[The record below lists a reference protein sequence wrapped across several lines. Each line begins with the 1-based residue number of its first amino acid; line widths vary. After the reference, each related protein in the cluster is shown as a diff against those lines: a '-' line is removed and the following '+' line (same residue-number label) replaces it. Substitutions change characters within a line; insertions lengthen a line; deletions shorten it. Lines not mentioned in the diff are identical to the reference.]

1 MSWVAAGDGIA
12 LTIPAGLP
20 ATDIP
25 QGRVIEIGAAA
36 QPVPAPVLP
45 RAGRAVPALTQDA
58 PPDRV
63 SGWVRIS
70 IAGFLADH
78 PGWDGVICAQ
88 RDALSHWL
96 HVSADE
102 VVSCQSF
109 LTPRLVTALG
119 GAAQAIPEAVADSMS
134 RPERVAAHLRV
145 AELRGRAEAI
155 TGHLI
160 GAELAAARPYWLG
173 QQVALIGAT
182 PLMAAYAEA
191 LRAQG
196 GPVSAAG
203 AAKLLP
209 KGLKA
214 LATALCLE
222 V

>member
-1 MSWVAAGDGIA
+1 MSWVAAGEGLA
-12 LTIPAGLP
+12 VTIPAGLP
-20 ATDIP
+20 ATDTP
-25 QGRVIEIGAAA
+25 QGRVIEIGAGA

-45 RAGRAVPALTQDA
+45 RMGRAVPTLTQDA
-58 PPDRV
+58 PPDQV

-78 PGWDGVICAQ
+78 PGWNGVICARQ
-88 RDALSHWL
+88 GALSHWL

-109 LTPRLVTALG
+109 LTPRLVAALG
-119 GAAQAIPEAVADSMS
+119 GATQAAPEAVTDSMS
-134 RPERVAAHLRV
+134 HPGRLAAHLRV

-173 QQVALIGAT
+173 QQVALIGT
-182 PLMAAYAEA
+182 PPLMAAYAEA

-196 GPVSAAG
+196 GPVSAAY

-214 LATALCLE
+214 LATALGLE
-222 V
+222 G